1 MKQPLFSFLL
11 SITSFVSFSQNRD
24 TTILIKSEPT
34 KIAFASKSNIS
45 TASLTFLKF
54 IDGEYGIQ
62 FNMVATS
69 KTSAYIYAH
78 NMDSL
83 VFKLANNTN
92 IILRPFKDT
101 VYNQM
106 DGTNNW
112 TAYYFVGKSEISLL
126 KSDRITQI
134 FSGAGLQLKKQTSSN
149 IYAIAN
155 SFL

>member
-1 MKQPLFSFLL
+1 MKHPLFTFLL
-11 SITSFVSFSQNRD
+11 TIISFVSFSQNRD
-24 TTILIKSEPT
+24 TAIFTKSEPT
-34 KIAFASKSNIS
+34 KIAFASKNDIS

-54 IDGEYGIQ
+54 VDGEYGIQ
-62 FNMVATS
+62 FNMVASS

-83 VFKLANNTN
+83 VIKLANNKN
-92 IILRPFKDT
+92 IVLRPYKDT

-112 TAYYFVGKSEISLL
+112 TAYYFVEKSVISLL
-126 KSDRITQI
+126 RSDRITQI
-134 FSGAGLQLKKQTSSN
+134 FSGATLQLKKQTSSK